1 MAMSCPVR
9 NPTWNIRKSITP
21 TSSGTP
27 SPQGTPKDEVTA
39 SSSSN
44 SQSSTTVLS
53 MMEAHSLEI
62 KSKLATLKRERLV
75 RRRSSSMDGE
85 NTTDPM
91 EEQDTDSQPDVFGG
105 VFQLDDE
112 DCKPCGW

>member
-9 NPTWNIRKSITP
+9 NRTWIRSITP

-27 SPQGTPKDEVTA
+27 SPQGTPKDEVT
-39 SSSSN
+39 SS

-62 KSKLATLKRERLV
+62 KSKLATLKRETLI
-75 RRRSSSMDGE
+75 RRRSGSMDGDT
-85 NTTDPM
+85 TTDPM
-91 EEQDTDSQPDVFGG
+91 DEQDTESQPDMFGG
-105 VFQLDDE
+105 VFQLHDE
-112 DCKPCGW
+112 ECTPSGW

>member
-27 SPQGTPKDEVTA
+27 SPQGTPKDEVT
-39 SSSSN
+39 SS
-44 SQSSTTVLS
+44 SQSSTTILS

-62 KSKLATLKRERLV
+62 KSKLATLKRETIV

-91 EEQDTDSQPDVFGG
+91 EEQDTDSQPDMFGG